1 MRKLRRK
8 LNRRFSIS
16 APRLAVKPHVP
27 WYVRWALIA
36 PVVVTVGW
44 LGWWAFDSGLEL
56 AGFHRVQAESELSH
70 LRQQVAS
77 LQEENAKL
85 NSQVVAYE
93 RQVQMDHAAAADL
106 EKQLKTLNEEKL
118 TLNEDLAFFQNLTQ
132 SGSRE
137 ESLSIHRVS
146 IVRDSLPGEFHCS
159 MLLVQSGQRPKEF
172 RGNLQLVVNV
182 LHNGE
187 RSVLVFPQ
195 QSAQDASAYQLDFKY
210 YQRVERSFKLPPDV
224 FLEGVQVRIY
234 ERGVSEPRIKQD
246 VALS

>member
-1 MRKLRRK
+1 MRKLRHQIK
-8 LNRRFSIS
+8 RRFSIS
-16 APRLAVKPHVP
+16 APRLAVRPHVP
-27 WYVRWALIA
+27 WYLRWALIVPA
-36 PVVVTVGW
+36 VLVVGW

-56 AGFHRVQAESELSH
+56 AGFHREQAETELSR
-70 LRQQVAS
+70 LKQQVAT
-77 LQEENAKL
+77 LLDENAKL

-93 RQVQMDHAAAADL
+93 RQAQIDHAAAA
-106 EKQLKTLNEEKL
+106 EMEQQLKGLNEEK
-118 TLNEDLAFFQNLTQ
+118 THLNEDLAFFQNLTQ

-137 ESLSIHRVS
+137 ESLTIHRVS
-146 IVRDSLPGEFHCS
+146 VARDTLPGEYHCS
-159 MLLVQSGQRPKEF
+159 MLLVQSGQRTKEF

-187 RSVLVFPQ
+187 KSVYVFPQ
-195 QSAQDASAYQLDFKY
+195 QNASDVASYQLDFKY

-224 FLEGVQVRIY
+224 FIDSIQVRVY